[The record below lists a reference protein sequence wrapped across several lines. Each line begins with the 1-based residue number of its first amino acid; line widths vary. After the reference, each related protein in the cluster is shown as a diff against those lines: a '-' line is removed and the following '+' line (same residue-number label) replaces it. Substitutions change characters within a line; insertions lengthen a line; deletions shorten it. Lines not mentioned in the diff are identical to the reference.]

1 MGLILNNRYKFGF
14 VHIPKTG
21 GRTLTHLLLKIKD
34 STEVT
39 SHHGLS
45 LLPDDSSYFYF
56 TIVRNPFTRM
66 VSAYKHECRKF
77 GFVEFDKFLRETNE
91 TNPWYIP
98 QQYYITSGVSQ
109 NRKISKVLKYENYE
123 KEVRE
128 VLKDIGHPN
137 YEKLPHLNRNPIY
150 DRHPNLNYK
159 KYCRHFYTEEWMKDF
174 VRERYK
180 NDFKIFNYE
189 LDI

>member
-77 GFVEFDKFLRETNE
+77 GFVEFDSGGAEAIEAMNE
-91 TNPWYIP
+91 
-98 QQYYITSGVSQ
+98 SEVEG
-109 NRKISKVLKYENYE
+109 RKVIVNESRPK
-123 KEVRE
+123 
-128 VLKDIGHPN
+128 
-137 YEKLPHLNRNPIY
+137 
-150 DRHPNLNYK
+150 
-159 KYCRHFYTEEWMKDF
+159 T
-174 VRERYK
+174 
-180 NDFKIFNYE
+180 
-189 LDI
+189 